1 MKWAGIALLFLGA
14 YFAVEKYK
22 AWLRARL
29 ELLVGYTDFLR
40 EMRSRAANYL
50 EPVSSWVGRFR
61 SRALEDAGFLPALRA
76 GKRLCDAFANACDG
90 LDGKVKAALGELF
103 SRTGECLSDEV
114 RRIDRALGVLE
125 GGVEAATRECEDR
138 ARVFSAL
145 ALAVSVGITIL
156 AI

>member
-14 YFAVEKYK
+14 YLAVGKYK
-22 AWLRARL
+22 AWLRVRL
-29 ELLVGYTDFLR
+29 ELLVGYADFVR

-61 SRALEDAGFLPALRA
+61 SRVLEEAGFLPALRG
-76 GKRLCDAFANACDG
+76 GKRLCDAFANACG
-90 LDGKVKAALGELF
+90 VLDGKVKATLGELF

-125 GGVEAATRECEDR
+125 SSVEAATREYEDR
-138 ARVFSAL
+138 TRVFSAL